1 MQMSLTLSFY
11 IARMFLVRTGIVLV
25 GLLLLLFLGDAVE
38 MLRQHTARETVSA
51 MTAVGLSLL
60 KLPNITE
67 KALPIAVLVGAMW
80 SFTTLNRQKEL
91 VIARASG
98 VSAWQFLA
106 PAIFISFLAGV
117 FVVLVYNPVSATMFS
132 QYARLEAQWLR
143 GQTSLISVSDTGLW
157 LRQAENGN
165 QSVLHALRIDDR
177 ANVLLGL
184 EDVTVFAFEGA
195 NVFDRY
201 ITAETARLEE
211 PFWRLENA
219 YVTPAEGSPREYE
232 SLTLPTSLTRDQIRE
247 SFASPETLSVF
258 ELPQFIRQAE
268 EAGLTAAR
276 HKVHWYS
283 ILATPALFLAMVMIA
298 ATFSLR
304 TARLTGFV
312 RLVAAAAATGFGLFF
327 IADVAAAMGQTGVL
341 PAPLAAWAPTLVA
354 LLFGTTALLH
364 LEDG

>member
-11 IARMFLVRTGIVLV
+11 IARLFLIRTGIVLG
-25 GLLLLLFLGDAVE
+25 GLLVVLFLGDSVE
-38 MLRQHTARETVSA
+38 MLRQHAARETVSA
-51 MTAVGLSLL
+51 VTAIGLSLL

-67 KALPIAVLVGAMW
+67 KALPIAVLIGAMW
-80 SFTTLNRQKEL
+80 AFTTLNRQKEL

-106 PAIFISFLAGV
+106 PAIIISMIAGV
-117 FVVLVYNPVSATMFS
+117 FVVLVYNPLAATMFS
-132 QYARLEAQWLR
+132 QYARMEAQWLR
-143 GQTSLISVSDTGLW
+143 GQTSMISVSETGLW

-177 ANVLLGL
+177 SDFQLAL

-195 NVFDRY
+195 NLFDSY
-201 ITAETARLEE
+201 VTAETARLDE

-219 YVTPAEGSPREYE
+219 QVTPATGAPETFET
-232 SLTLPTSLTRDQIRE
+232 LTLPTSLTRDQIRE

-258 ELPQFIRQAE
+258 ELPQFIQQAE

-276 HKVHWYS
+276 HKVHWYT

-304 TARLTGFV
+304 TARMTGFV
-312 RLVAAAAATGFGLFF
+312 RLAAATAATGFGLFF

-341 PAPLAAWAPTLVA
+341 PAPLAAWAPTIAA

>member
-1 MQMSLTLSFY
+1 MRMSFTLSVY
-11 IARMFLVRTGIVLV
+11 IGRIFLVRMAVVFCGI
-25 GLLLLLFLGDAVE
+25 LLLVFLGDSVE
-38 MLRQHTARETVSA
+38 MLRQHASRETVTP
-51 MTAVGLSLL
+51 MTAIGLSLL

-67 KALPIAVLVGAMW
+67 KALPIAVLIGAMW
-80 SFTTLNRQKEL
+80 AFTTLNRQKEL

-98 VSAWQFLA
+98 VSAWQFLT
-106 PAIFISFLAGV
+106 PAIFISVLAGI
-117 FVVLVYNPVSATMFS
+117 FVVLIYNPVAATMFS

-143 GQTSLISVSDTGLW
+143 GQTSLIAVSDTGLW

-177 ANVLLGL
+177 GDVLLGL
-184 EDVTVFAFEGA
+184 EDVTVFTFEGT
-195 NVFDRY
+195 NEFQRY
-201 ITAETARLEE
+201 ITADSARLEE

-219 YVTPAEGSPREYE
+219 YVTPDEGSPEHFDN
-232 SLTLPTSLTRDQIRE
+232 LTLPTSLTRDQIRE

-258 ELPQFIRQAE
+258 ELPQFIHQAE
-268 EAGLTAAR
+268 EAGLSAAR

-283 ILATPALFLAMVMIA
+283 ILATPFLFLAMVMIA

-312 RLVAAAAATGFGLFF
+312 RLAAAAAATGFGLFF
-327 IADVAAAMGQTGVL
+327 IADVAAAMGQTGVM
-341 PAPLAAWAPTLVA
+341 PAPLAAWAPTIVA